1 MNYCDFSA
9 ASLALNF
16 PFSIQA
22 QSYPSKPIRYIVPV
36 AAGSVNDMIQYQ
48 IIVYK

>member
-1 MNYCDFSA
+1 MNRCDFLGT
-9 ASLALNF
+9 SLTLNS

-36 AAGSVNDMIQYQ
+36 TAGSVNDMIQYQ